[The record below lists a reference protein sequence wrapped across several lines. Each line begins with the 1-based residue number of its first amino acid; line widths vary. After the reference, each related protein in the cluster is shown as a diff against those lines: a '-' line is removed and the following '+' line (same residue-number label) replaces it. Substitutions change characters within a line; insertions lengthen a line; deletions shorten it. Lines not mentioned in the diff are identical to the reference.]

1 MNKKVDVKL
10 PYLISSGKGF
20 YFVEYRVFNP
30 KTDKLERFRIYKG
43 FKKCRS
49 FAEVHIHSQKIIAEY
64 KQKLLSGWRPW
75 DDNIYIYE
83 DEIEFRTVTNSFG
96 LEKIDN
102 SHLRK
107 HLSDYLKLKKNDVNK
122 KSYQTYQSKT
132 RLFCLWLENNGYK
145 QIKIHQITNEIVVK
159 FFQHLIETRK
169 LDKVSVAFYKQVIGG
184 MFRYFK
190 SKKLISEIPLQDL
203 PRAYKKTD
211 AAARPITDRDMKAY
225 LKHVAQHDRQLFL
238 ASIMQTL
245 LLIRPN
251 KELRLLKIQD
261 IDVIGGR
268 VYINDRNAKTIAR
281 VLTMPDALA
290 EIISH
295 YDLHKF
301 TSGDYI
307 FGRGGVPGPVPVGVN
322 YFNRKFTEC
331 KTDLGFPAN
340 YKFYSLK
347 HTGAGKLLESGA
359 TLAEL
364 MSHLGHTRFEST
376 IRYVRRHFG
385 EKSEKILN
393 FKPDFLAGL
402 KL

>member
-1 MNKKVDVKL
+1 M

-20 YFVEYRVFNP
+20 YFVEYRAFNP

-43 FKKCRS
+43 FKRCRS
-49 FAEVHIHSQKIIAEY
+49 FAEVNAHAQKIIAEY
-64 KQKLLSGWRPW
+64 KQKLQSGWRPW
-75 DDNIYIYE
+75 DDNIYIYD
-83 DEIEFRTVTNSFG
+83 DEIEFRTITNSFG

-107 HLSDYLKLKKNDVNK
+107 HLSDYLRIKKADVNK

-132 RLFCLWLENNGYK
+132 RLFCLWLENNGYR
-145 QIKIHQITNEIVVK
+145 QIKIHQISNEIVVR
-159 FFQHLIETRK
+159 FFQHLIENRK

-190 SKKLISEIPLQDL
+190 SKKLISEIPLHDL
-203 PRAYKKTD
+203 PRAYKKSD
-211 AAARPITDRDMKAY
+211 EGARPITDRDMKIY
-225 LKHVAQHDRQLFL
+225 LKYVAQHDRQLFL
-238 ASIMQTL
+238 ASVMQTL

-261 IDVIGGR
+261 IDVQGGR
-268 VYINDRNAKTIAR
+268 VYITDPNAKTIAR
-281 VLTMPDALA
+281 VLTMPDALS
-290 EIISH
+290 EIIRH
-295 YDLHKF
+295 YEFQKF
-301 TSGDYI
+301 APDDFI
-307 FGRGGVPGPVPVGVN
+307 FARGGIPGKTEVGIN
-322 YFNRKFTEC
+322 YFNRKFSEC
-331 KTDLGFPAN
+331 KTVLNFPKT

-393 FKPDFLAGL
+393 FKPDFLEGL